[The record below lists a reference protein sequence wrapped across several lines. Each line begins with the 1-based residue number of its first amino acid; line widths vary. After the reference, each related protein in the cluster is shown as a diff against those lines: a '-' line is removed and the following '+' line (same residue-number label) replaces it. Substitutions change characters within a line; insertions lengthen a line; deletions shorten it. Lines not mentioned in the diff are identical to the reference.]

1 MIYDNEFNYDD
12 DYPAGGHWPGAR
24 NFISLAELS
33 GVTPERSDGLTA
45 RQRRMSHRYAPWPA
59 VISLKELSGVAPER
73 PSPPAIDMAAVRDLV
88 DEKRRAMSATEWAK
102 ATDDGAMVARGL
114 RALKTL
120 PDPQAA
126 MPAFRRKMAEM
137 GVTEG
142 TIASLPRT
150 WDPRLADV
158 VIAAHGE
165 MGKLP
170 TPPSRAPRVHG
181 TQAGAG
187 FFGAPRRTE
196 EDARLAPS
204 HAPGAFTDPIP
215 ATISSDDRMG
225 DMGSDDGAA
234 YLIGSV
240 ARAPQ
245 DAYGAFFRVREQH
258 LARER
263 GDISPPIVN
272 AGPPTDEPIDADEM
286 YKRLAFD
293 PNGSH
298 YAWEAAKN
306 PIAGAMSYFSK
317 EKSKA
322 RTEELVKDGTFS
334 RESLHNG
341 EADAFRHAYWSYL
354 MAQELG
360 PDFAKRITDAY
371 EASCPSSKQMG
382 LLSVFHKGGSGSS
395 LFDVKPLGFDGSS
408 GGFGWSVF

>member
-59 VISLKELSGVAPER
+59 VISLAELSGVAPERSDTQAPRRRPIRDRPSWSPAVISLAELSGVAPER

-245 DAYGAFFRVREQH
+245 DAYGAFFRAREQH

-293 PNGSH
+293 PNGPH

-317 EKSKA
+317 EN
-322 RTEELVKDGTFS
+322 LLI
-334 RESLHNG
+334 ESIQ
-341 EADAFRHAYWSYL
+341 R
-354 MAQELG
+354 
-360 PDFAKRITDAY
+360 
-371 EASCPSSKQMG
+371 
-382 LLSVFHKGGSGSS
+382 
-395 LFDVKPLGFDGSS
+395 
-408 GGFGWSVF
+408 

>member
-1 MIYDNEFNYDD
+1 MK
-12 DYPAGGHWPGAR
+12 PARAGAR
-24 NFISLAELS
+24 NLFSLAELS
-33 GVTPERSDGLTA
+33 GVTPA
-45 RQRRMSHRYAPWPA
+45 RPGARNSINLA
-59 VISLKELSGVAPER
+59 ELSGVAPER

-102 ATDDGAMVARGL
+102 ATDDGAMIARGL

-181 TQAGAG
+181 TQAVAG

-240 ARAPQ
+240 ARAPKMPTVPSF
-245 DAYGAFFRVREQH
+245 ALANSTLRVNE
-258 LARER
+258 
-263 GDISPPIVN
+263 GIS
-272 AGPPTDEPIDADEM
+272 
-286 YKRLAFD
+286 
-293 PNGSH
+293 H
-298 YAWEAAKN
+298 
-306 PIAGAMSYFSK
+306 
-317 EKSKA
+317 
-322 RTEELVKDGTFS
+322 
-334 RESLHNG
+334 H
-341 EADAFRHAYWSYL
+341 
-354 MAQELG
+354 
-360 PDFAKRITDAY
+360 
-371 EASCPSSKQMG
+371 
-382 LLSVFHKGGSGSS
+382 
-395 LFDVKPLGFDGSS
+395 PL
-408 GGFGWSVF
+408 